1 MKDQFSRASASASRA
16 MSALETGRK
25 RIGHQAR
32 MQIALGVAGIRR
44 RHQFG
49 PRQIGHDEFG
59 RRDQPAMIGAAREVM
74 ARGDPEFSHV
84 RSVVLASV
92 LINPRRS
99 TSSCGFNVAFDFME
113 GKGAGM
119 GVQPVGICGNRA
131 RLEGTK
137 AFADFAV
144 FDAALHGEQRLRRML
159 AQRGCERD
167 LLLGGKARGLRIR
180 RPEFLHQL
188 ASEPLDHRLPLRFRR
203 FGDDG
208 KRRPSQTVDPE
219 KARTQRH
226 ALLLAE
232 RGRIPV
238 PEHERAGNRPFA
250 GFGCPLEDERIRRV
264 QPDGSRK
271 FQHVRL
277 IRISDRAPA
286 DHTKRRVQAHPQD
299 CSAQALRCRQ
309 AG

>member
-1 MKDQFSRASASASRA
+1 
-16 MSALETGRK
+16 
-25 RIGHQAR
+25 

-44 RHQFG
+44 RHQFR

-59 RRDQPAMIGAAREVM
+59 RRDQSAVIGAAREVM

-92 LINPRRS
+92 LISPRRS
-99 TSSCGFNVAFDFME
+99 TSSAGSTSPSTSWKVKALAWACNRSASAATGRGLSVRKRSRISPFSTLRCTASSVCG
-113 GKGAGM
+113 
-119 GVQPVGICGNRA
+119 
-131 RLEGTK
+131 
-137 AFADFAV
+137 
-144 FDAALHGEQRLRRML
+144 
-159 AQRGCERD
+159 GCSHSEACECD
-167 LLLGGKARGLRIR
+167 LLLGGKARGLDVR

-188 ASEPLDHRLPLRFRR
+188 PGEPLDHRLPLGFRR

-208 KRRPSQTVDPE
+208 KRRPAQTVDPE

-250 GFGCPLEDERIRRV
+250 GFGRPLEDERIRRV

-286 DHTKRRVQAHPQD
+286 HHTKWRVQAHPQD
-299 CSAQALRCRQ
+299 CSAPALRCRP
-309 AG
+309 AGSTRRSPLTSMPRRSPALRLGSRSR